1 MKRAKL
7 TVASLLLVSGLS
19 AYGASIDHIQ
29 NYTVEYGANPAQQGA
44 INESSSVYFN
54 PAGLSRLHEGTYVTG
69 GVQYAFGEQSIKN
82 SGKKYKA
89 NLSSP
94 VPNFSIYKVQEDGD
108 ALYWTMGAIGGG
120 ASLHYK
126 DGIPVNINSPVIN
139 GMLDKLNLT
148 IADILKS
155 DVKGENRYLQTT
167 FGKVWKL
174 NNKWSA
180 SAGIRGVYGVRR
192 LEAKAHLDNSKLFN
206 FIKGSASIDSERKA
220 LGVGFQ
226 LGLNYAPTD
235 RLNIG
240 MRYDSQVNLKFKTDA
255 SISDSSIKKL
265 ISTELLKKYPVYAD
279 GTKERRDLPAI
290 LALGASY
297 KVTDRWT
304 TYVGGNYYFN
314 KQARMDRIQSS
325 VKYDNGWELSLG
337 SEYQMTPKWSWLVGG
352 NYADTGAKGDHFSP
366 TEYALDSKMVATGFK
381 YKQNETTEWMVSY
394 THYFYDTKTYDNS
407 TYKKDI
413 RSVGIGFT
421 KRF

>member
-44 INESSSVYFN
+44 INESSTVYFN

-94 VPNFSIYKVQEDGD
+94 VPNFAIYKVQEDGD

-126 DGIPVNINSPVIN
+126 DGIPLPLQIPRINIS
-139 GMLDKLNLT
+139 T
-148 IADILKS
+148 

-174 NNKWSA
+174 NDKWSA
-180 SAGIRGVYGVRR
+180 SAGVRGVYGVRR
-192 LEAKAHLDNSKLFN
+192 LEAKANVKSKVSFLN
-206 FIKGSASIDSERKA
+206 GNASIDSERKA
-220 LGVGFQ
+220 LGAGFQ

-240 MRYDSQVNLKFKTDA
+240 MRYDSQINLKFKTDA
-255 SISDSSIKKL
+255 SYSTVGSGNIIKDKL
-265 ISTELLKKYPVYAD
+265 LSFYPVYAD

>member
-44 INESSSVYFN
+44 INESSTVYFN

-126 DGIPVNINSPVIN
+126 DGIPLTLGKLSANS
-139 GMLDKLNLT
+139 LLNT
-148 IADILKS
+148 

-174 NNKWSA
+174 NDKWSA
-180 SAGIRGVYGVRR
+180 SAGVRGVYGVRR
-192 LEAKAHLDNSKLFN
+192 LEAKAN
-206 FIKGSASIDSERKA
+206 FKKDTPLYSGSASIDSERKA
-220 LGVGFQ
+220 LGAGFQ

-240 MRYDSQVNLKFKTDA
+240 MRYDSQINLKFKTDA
-255 SISDSSIKKL
+255 SINDTSKISLGPIKGN
-265 ISTELLKKYPVYAD
+265 ISGILLNKYPVYAD